1 MRTGDSGRSVA
12 SRILAVFEAFEAHG
26 PSLSLSQISEFA
38 ELPVSTA
45 HRIVAELTS
54 WGALS
59 RDAQGRYQV
68 GIRLWEVAQHAGRR
82 LRDTARP
89 FLQDL
94 FSLTGETT
102 HLAVREGNEALYVDR
117 IYGSKRVPR
126 ASRIGGRLPLHAT
139 GVGKVLLAYEE
150 PWFREAYLAGP
161 LGSLTEF
168 THVDPRA
175 LADEL
180 AQIAAQGYAVTGEEA
195 RVGACSIAVP
205 VGVAASSGGEEPGL
219 SPAGAAI
226 GLVTLASQ
234 VSTLTRH
241 LPVLQGVARRIE
253 TAIHHRT
260 PTTRFR

>member
-1 MRTGDSGRSVA
+1 MRSNEGRSVA

-26 PSLSLSQISEFA
+26 PLLSLSQIAEYG

-45 HRIVAELTS
+45 HRIVAELQE

-68 GIRLWEVAQHAGRR
+68 GLRLWELAQNASRR
-82 LRDTARP
+82 LRDTSRP

-94 FSLTGETT
+94 FSLTGETS
-102 HLAVREGNEALYVDR
+102 HLAVREGDEALYVDR

-139 GVGKVLLAYEE
+139 AVGKVLLAFEE
-150 PWFREAYLAGP
+150 GWFREAYLAGDLKAMTP
-161 LGSLTEF
+161 F
-168 THVDPRA
+168 THVDPVA
-175 LADEL
+175 LAEEL
-180 AQIAAQGYAVTGEEA
+180 AEITACGYAVAGEEA

-205 VGVAASSGGEEPGL
+205 VRLGRGSVPGTTQ
-219 SPAGAAI
+219 AAI
-226 GLVTLASQ
+226 GIVALASQ
-234 VSTLTRH
+234 QSTLVRH

-253 TAIHHRT
+253 GTFQHR
-260 PTTRFR
+260 PG

>member
-1 MRTGDSGRSVA
+1 MRTNESGRSVA
-12 SRILAVFEAFEAHG
+12 SRILTVFEAFESHG
-26 PSLSLSQISEFA
+26 PSLSLSQISE
-38 ELPVSTA
+38 LTGMPISTT
-45 HRIVAELTS
+45 HRIVGELVD
-54 WGALS
+54 WGALA
-59 RDAQGRYQV
+59 RDAHGRYHV

-94 FSLTGETT
+94 FSLTGETA

-161 LGSLTEF
+161 LSSLTEF
-168 THVDPRA
+168 THVDPGA

-205 VGVAASSGGEEPGL
+205 VGLVADDVEGTRVA
-219 SPAGAAI
+219 AAI
-226 GLVTLASQ
+226 GLVALAAQ
-234 VSTLTRH
+234 IPTLTRH

-253 TAIHHRT
+253 VAVHPRALTS
-260 PTTRFR
+260 RFR